1 MKKHRSPSFSA
12 PCTQHTDDNGQERLQ
27 HLQHPRVHCTVPWQ
41 ARALQDDLRGWSR
54 LQVCV
59 PSEQTHHTRTISC
72 GINTIFR
79 HHTARTL
86 HHSTRTGPTQIL
98 WIFSRVQSAKSSQT
112 RRFAPTTPN
121 RNIVPCLTCV
131 RTQSE
136 WGDKNAGKRGPWVQ
150 RAGALA
156 RL

>member
-72 GINTIFR
+72 GINTTFL

-86 HHSTRTGPTQIL
+86 RHSTRTGPTQIL
-98 WIFSRVQSAKSSQT
+98 WIFSRVQSAKLSQT
-112 RRFAPTTPN
+112 RRFSPTTPN
-121 RNIVPCLTCV
+121 RNLSPLTWGETV
-131 RTQSE
+131 DSRTIRM
-136 WGDKNAGKRGPWVQ
+136 G
-150 RAGALA
+150 
-156 RL
+156 